1 MLAHDSSIRTPTVAA
16 TAVAIMLAFA
26 PAKAQASAVAIG
38 AAYYVLNANGYLGY
52 PYEVDPLRAGMVF
65 LGFFACYAL
74 ILWLERRA
82 R

>member
-1 MLAHDSSIRTPTVAA
+1 MAA

-26 PAKAQASAVAIG
+26 PAKAQASAVAVG
-38 AAYYVLNANGYLGY
+38 AAFYVLNANGYLGY
-52 PYEVDPLRAGMVF
+52 PGYQYEVDPLKAGMVF
-65 LGFFACYAL
+65 LGLFACYAL

>member
-1 MLAHDSSIRTPTVAA
+1 MHAHDSSIRTPIVAA

-26 PAKAQASAVAIG
+26 PAKAQASAVAVG
-38 AAYYVLNANGYLGY
+38 AAFYVLYLGPGY
-52 PYEVDPLRAGMVF
+52 QYEVDPLKAGMVF
-65 LGFFACYAL
+65 LGLFACYAL